1 MLSPGW
7 QHSAALGRLG
17 QPCCIFLQEDEL
29 AEHAQWCRRFASVNA
44 TGLRKIAK
52 KHDKYAQND
61 AGKQFVQ
68 VWLQKGASDPLFVHS
83 RLPNTSVRV
92 S

>member
-1 MLSPGW
+1 MHRLQIPGAVSW
-7 QHSAALGRLG
+7 CVQCSAAVETGLANSALL
-17 QPCCIFLQEDEL
+17 PNHVQEDEL
-29 AEHAQWCRRFASVNA
+29 AEHALWCRRFASVNA

-68 VWLQKGASDPLFVHS
+68 VQF
-83 RLPNTSVRV
+83 
-92 S
+92 